1 MKYSKMVEIS
11 QERSRE
17 KVERVKIE
25 IERMLARK
33 ERVTVSGLERVTG
46 FSNSFFY
53 RNIEVNQAI
62 KEAQLKQGECY
73 NPKKVIVDMALKNT
87 VTYLKAELL
96 KLKKDIKK
104 LKQKNLELQEENSRL
119 KEKMVDSVNKTT

>member
-11 QERSRE
+11 QEKSRE

-25 IERMLARK
+25 IESMLARK
-33 ERVTVSGLERVTG
+33 ERVTVSGLERATG

-53 RNIEVNQAI
+53 RNVEVNQVI

-73 NPKKVIVDMALKNT
+73 NPKKVIFDRALKNT
-87 VTYLKAELL
+87 VTYLKTELL
-96 KLKKDIKK
+96 KLKKDMKK
-104 LKQKNLELQEENSRL
+104 LEQKNVELQEENARL
-119 KEKMVDSVNKTT
+119 EDKLKNLQIKG

>member
-11 QERSRE
+11 QEKSRE

-25 IERMLARK
+25 IESMLARK
-33 ERVTVSGLERVTG
+33 ERVTVSGLERATG

-53 RNIEVNQAI
+53 RNVEVNQAI

-73 NPKKVIVDMALKNT
+73 NPKKVIFDRALKNT
-87 VTYLKAELL
+87 VTYLKTELL
-96 KLKKDIKK
+96 KLKKDMKK
-104 LKQKNLELQEENSRL
+104 LEQKNVELQEENARL
-119 KEKMVDSVNKTT
+119 KDKLKNLQTKG

>member
-11 QERSRE
+11 QEKSRK

-25 IERMLARK
+25 IESMLVRK
-33 ERVTVSGLERVTG
+33 ERITVSGLEKATG

-53 RNIEVNQAI
+53 RNKEVSQVI
-62 KEAQLKQGECY
+62 KEAQLRQGECY
-73 NPKKVIVDMALKNT
+73 NPKKVIADMALKNT

-104 LKQKNLELQEENSRL
+104 LEQKNLKLQEENSRL

>member
-11 QERSRE
+11 QEKSRE

-25 IERMLARK
+25 IEHMLARK
-33 ERVTVSGLERVTG
+33 ERVTVSGLERATG

-73 NPKKVIVDMALKNT
+73 NPKKVIFDMALKNT

-96 KLKKDIKK
+96 KLKKDMKQ
-104 LKQKNLELQEENSRL
+104 LQQKNVELQEENVWL
-119 KEKMVDSVNKTT
+119 KEKIKSLQTKG